1 MARRVLQALEGLKM
15 VEKDQDGGRKLTPQ
29 GASQALAA
37 RTAVSGRTMT
47 IKCHLAVVR
56 DVRRPGHVGT
66 RGGTCT
72 DVAGAASQVSSQ
84 AGGRCRQYSLTT
96 AIYIDRNDGLI

>member
-1 MARRVLQALEGLKM
+1 
-15 VEKDQDGGRKLTPQ
+15 
-29 GASQALAA
+29 
-37 RTAVSGRTMT
+37 MT

-84 AGGRCRQYSLTT
+84 AGGRCRPYYSLKT
-96 AIYIDRNDGLI
+96 AIYIDRQRRFDLKRLELLEPDEEPRRREQI

>member
-1 MARRVLQALEGLKM
+1 
-15 VEKDQDGGRKLTPQ
+15 
-29 GASQALAA
+29 
-37 RTAVSGRTMT
+37 MT

-84 AGGRCRQYSLTT
+84 AGGEVQTVLAYNGNLHRSSTT
-96 AIYIDRNDGLI
+96 V

>member
-1 MARRVLQALEGLKM
+1 
-15 VEKDQDGGRKLTPQ
+15 
-29 GASQALAA
+29 
-37 RTAVSGRTMT
+37 MT

-96 AIYIDRNDGLI
+96 AIYIDRQRWFDLKWLELLEPDEEPRRREQI

>member
-1 MARRVLQALEGLKM
+1 MY
-15 VEKDQDGGRKLTPQ
+15 Q

-37 RTAVSGRTMT
+37 RTALSGRMMT
-47 IKCHLAVVR
+47 IKCHRAVVR
-56 DVRRPGHVGT
+56 DVRRPGHMGT

-84 AGGRCRQYSLTT
+84 AGGRCRQYSLMT
-96 AIYIDRNDGLI
+96 AIYIDRQRRFDLKRLELLEPDEEPRRREQI